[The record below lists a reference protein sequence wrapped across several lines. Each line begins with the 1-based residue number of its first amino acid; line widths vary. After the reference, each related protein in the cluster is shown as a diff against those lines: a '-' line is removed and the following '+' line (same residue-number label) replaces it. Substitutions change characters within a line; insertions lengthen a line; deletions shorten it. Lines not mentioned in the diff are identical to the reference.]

1 MQVFENSIYLFF
13 THPFD
18 IGDEIRFEGTRYKV
32 KSMTLQV
39 VKLTSVFGADV
50 TVPTAE
56 MRNSRLHN
64 VTRCSSMLLPG
75 SVLCPCGCSVRRT
88 LWWKLAL
95 PLGVTCTSLPVRT
108 AVQAYWCSDLDVNVA
123 MSGDE

>member
-18 IGDEIRFEGTRYKV
+18 IGDEIRFEGARYTV

-39 VKLTSVFGADV
+39 VKLTSVVGADV

-64 VTRCSSMLLPG
+64 ITRCCSMLL
-75 SVLCPCGCSVRRT
+75 SV
-88 LWWKLAL
+88 
-95 PLGVTCTSLPVRT
+95 PLGDGVIVDGFCLSFHVAAHTCVLSVWRF
-108 AVQAYWCSDLDVNVA
+108 
-123 MSGDE
+123 

>member
-1 MQVFENSIYLFF
+1 MGQLTATSVSQKASKHLQSLMQVFENSIYLFF

-18 IGDEIRFEGTRYKV
+18 IGDEIRFEGTRYTV

-75 SVLCPCGCSVRRT
+75 SVLCPWGCSIRCGGS
-88 LWWKLAL
+88 WHCH
-95 PLGVTCTSLPVRT
+95 LG
-108 AVQAYWCSDLDVNVA
+108 
-123 MSGDE
+123 